1 MAAVMLYATILSFV
15 KVNDW
20 PSALLLVLAISVLN
34 VFLKPLLVILTIPI
48 TVYTMGIF
56 LVFINAIIVG
66 VADWFIDGVE
76 IQGFWGTVAF
86 SIILSL
92 TSSILDKLLDEKK
105 TQQ

>member
-20 PSALLLVLAISVLN
+20 SSALLLVLAISILN

-56 LVFINAIIVG
+56 LLFINAIIVG
-66 VADWFIDGVE
+66 VADWFINGVE

-105 TQQ
+105 AQQ